1 MAAREVDDGFLTFAA
16 GPAAVAGGFGGVV
29 SVEMSLGFEAEVGEF
44 ECREFFFGRND
55 RGFFVVAPELVEG
68 DFIEMKFSGP
78 FLETGGFLV
87 FG

>member
-1 MAAREVDDGFLTFAA
+1 MNDGFLTFPA

-29 SVEMSLGFEAEVGEF
+29 PVEVGLGFEAEVGEF
-44 ECREFFFGRND
+44 ECREFCFGGDD

-68 DFIEMKFSGP
+68 DLIEMKFSRP
-78 FLETGGFLV
+78 FLKTGGFLV